1 MLRLAN
7 ALRSVVQRC
16 GEAGDAALEA
26 HCKEL
31 DELYHMRDEPF
42 TDEEAGRAIYE
53 SMRRGGGKTRWQTNQ
68 KRKKKHPWLCGVSAP
83 PPPVPPVSGYAR
95 SGPLVQHL
103 AKPPTSL

>member
-1 MLRLAN
+1 MTDDRFTELLNGPLNHPRTAFFMLRLAN

-31 DELYHMRDEPF
+31 NELYHMRDEPF

-53 SMRRGGGKTRWQTNQ
+53 SMRRGG
-68 KRKKKHPWLCGVSAP
+68 SE
-83 PPPVPPVSGYAR
+83 PV
-95 SGPLVQHL
+95 
-103 AKPPTSL
+103 